1 MTDRYTEFL
10 AGERHEDV
18 AIYLT
23 EDVVSNVE
31 SLADRDDAVAHD
43 DAVVLVLD
51 GERGRSVFQKT
62 TGMAAMEFAQEAMG
76 ADGHVDRDL
85 AGGEC
90 PEADGDE
97 DHDVAFVFAFT
108 EAQNEEVGGLYAEGA
123 VVHAY
128 AHCECGASYSERWL
142 CAE

>member
-1 MTDRYTEFL
+1 MTDRYTQFL

-18 AIYLT
+18 ALYLT
-23 EDVVSNVE
+23 EDVVENVA
-31 SLADRDDAVAHD
+31 SLADRDDAVAYD
-43 DAVVLVLD
+43 DGVVLVVD
-51 GERGRSVFQKT
+51 GEKGRGVFQQT

-76 ADGHVDRDL
+76 ADGHVERDL

-90 PEADGDE
+90 PDAGDGE
-97 DHDVAFVFAFT
+97 SHDVSFVFAFT
-108 EAQNEEVGGLYAEGA
+108 EEQNEEVGGLYAEGP

-142 CAE
+142 CEE

>member
-10 AGERHEDV
+10 AGERHDDV
-18 AIYLT
+18 ALYLT
-23 EDVVSNVE
+23 EAAVSNVE
-31 SLADRDDAVAHD
+31 RLADRDDAVATD
-43 DAVVLVLD
+43 DGVVLVVD
-51 GERGRSVFQKT
+51 GEKGRSVFKKT
-62 TGMAAMEFAQEAMG
+62 TGMDAMEFAQEAMG

-85 AGGEC
+85 AGGDC
-90 PEADGDE
+90 PEAGDGE
-97 DHDVAFVFAFT
+97 SHAVEFVFAFT

-142 CAE
+142 CEE